1 MKSAPDGLPECGPS
15 RRQLGARVPGDITPE
30 SGDVLPLTGGM
41 SVSPDRAEN
50 LPQHRRP
57 PRFGGTGKDGVYVIG
72 STAMGPNLVYRPDPL
87 APKHGFVEPAQRQSL
102 YSYQQALCLTRK
114 NWIPA

>member
-15 RRQLGARVPGDITPE
+15 RRQLGARAPGDVALE
-30 SGDVLPLTGGM
+30 NGDVLPRTGGM

-57 PRFGGTGKDGVYVIG
+57 PQFGGTGKDGVYVIR
-72 STAMGPNLVYRPDPL
+72 SPAMGQNVIYRPDPSDL
-87 APKHGFVEPAQRQSL
+87 KHGFVEPAQRQSMA
-102 YSYQQALCLTRK
+102 SYQQELCLTRK
-114 NWIPA
+114 DWISA